1 MYILTQT
8 TYICYYIYTRK
19 GEVSLSMLKAYKYRL
34 YPNREQ
40 QGLINKTFGCV
51 RFVYNYYLAKKIE
64 LYKSEQKS
72 LTYNQCSKDLTAVKK
87 ELEWLKEIDKFALQ
101 NSLKNLDTAYQNFFR
116 EIKKGNKN
124 QGFPKFKS
132 KKTNRLSY
140 TTNFTNNNIEV
151 DFENNKIKSPK
162 LKWVDCIA
170 HREFDGLIKS
180 CTISKTPSGKYFAS
194 VLVETKH
201 SQLPQNSNAIGM
213 DLGVSDLLITSDG
226 EVIDNQRI
234 TYQYEQKLAK
244 LQRQLAKKKK
254 DSNNFHK
261 QRIKVARLHEKIA
274 NKRKDNHHKISSRI
288 VKENQFIFSENLNV
302 SGMVRNHNL
311 AKAIH
316 DVSWYELT
324 RQLEYKS
331 NWNGRVYHKVDRY
344 FPSSQLCSVCG
355 YKNTGTKDLS
365 VREWICPECG
375 SNHDRD
381 INASIN
387 ILNQGMKEIV

>member
-1 MYILTQT
+1 
-8 TYICYYIYTRK
+8 
-19 GEVSLSMLKAYKYRL
+19 MLKAYKFRM
-34 YPNREQ
+34 YPDKEQ
-40 QGLINKTFGCV
+40 EVQLAKTFGCC
-51 RFVYNYYLAKKIE
+51 RLVYNYYLARKIE

-72 LTYNQCSKDLTAVKK
+72 LSKYDCNNHLNRELKK
-87 ELEWLKEIDKFALQ
+87 SEEYIWLKEIDKFALT
-101 NSLKNLDTAYQNFFR
+101 NSVYNLDTAYKNFFR

-132 KKTNRLSY
+132 KKINRHSY

-151 DFENNKIKSPK
+151 DFKNNKIKLPK
-162 LKWVDCIA
+162 LRWLDCIT
-170 HREFDGLIKS
+170 HREFNGQIKS
-180 CTISKTPSGKYFAS
+180 CTISKTPSGKYFVS
-194 VLVETKH
+194 VLVETEH
-201 SQLPQNSNAIGM
+201 SQLLQNNNAMGM

-226 EVIDNQRI
+226 EVIDNRRL

-254 DSNNFHK
+254 GSNNFHK

-274 NKRKDNHHKISSRI
+274 NKRKDNLHKISSQI

-331 NWNGRVYHKVDRY
+331 NWNSRVYHKIDRY
-344 FPSSQLCSVCG
+344 FPSSQLCNVCG

-365 VREWICPECG
+365 VREWICTECG

-381 INASIN
+381 INAAIN
-387 ILNQGMKEIV
+387 ILNQGMKEIA